1 MIGPGSYNTELK
13 SIKSTSPSL
22 SISRAPRTIQ
32 KEMYSPGVGYYYPR
46 DFFKKNPSAIVPTHR
61 SRKDIVEITPGPADY
76 IN

>member
-1 MIGPGSYNTELK
+1 MKIAL
-13 SIKSTSPSL
+13 
-22 SISRAPRTIQ
+22 
-32 KEMYSPGVGYYYPR
+32 GVGYYYPR